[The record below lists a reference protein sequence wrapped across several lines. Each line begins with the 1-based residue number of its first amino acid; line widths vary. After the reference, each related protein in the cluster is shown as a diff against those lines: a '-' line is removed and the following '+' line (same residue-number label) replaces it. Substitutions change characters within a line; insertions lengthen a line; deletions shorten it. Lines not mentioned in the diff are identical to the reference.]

1 MGAVCSA
8 GFSDE
13 NTKYGEKSLGFSGK
27 LKSSVGKLKD
37 NFSFSE
43 EIDSLRTPHKYDSG
57 ELRSSFSSE
66 LKPSTPARNGAAK
79 ITQRN
84 SFIGRAGTAGLE
96 KAVGVLD
103 TLGSSMSNLQT
114 NSGFLTGVLEAIE
127 YLSYLLK

>member
-79 ITQRN
+79 VIMS
-84 SFIGRAGTAGLE
+84 SFKFTARFFTLE
-96 KAVGVLD
+96 
-103 TLGSSMSNLQT
+103 
-114 NSGFLTGVLEAIE
+114 
-127 YLSYLLK
+127 